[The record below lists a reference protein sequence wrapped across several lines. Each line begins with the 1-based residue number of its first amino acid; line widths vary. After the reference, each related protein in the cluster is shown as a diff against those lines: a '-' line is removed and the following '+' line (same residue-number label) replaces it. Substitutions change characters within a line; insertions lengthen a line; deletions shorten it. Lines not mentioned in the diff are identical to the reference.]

1 MTSQGVVA
9 PHSLENLGASDRGV
23 SMFRRLLREGIRDVQ
38 SGRDP
43 KGLIRSAEPQ
53 ATYGSDLI
61 VPASTVQP
69 QGDERT
75 TLMAFAQST
84 IDGYLNSPP
93 FHDRKIPKPPPLPV
107 LAAAE

>member
-1 MTSQGVVA
+1 
-9 PHSLENLGASDRGV
+9 
-23 SMFRRLLREGIRDVQ
+23 MFRRLLLEGIRDVQ

-61 VPASTVQP
+61 VRASTVQP

-84 IDGYLNSPP
+84 IASYLNSPP
-93 FHDRKIPKPPPLPV
+93 FRGRNIPKPPPLPV